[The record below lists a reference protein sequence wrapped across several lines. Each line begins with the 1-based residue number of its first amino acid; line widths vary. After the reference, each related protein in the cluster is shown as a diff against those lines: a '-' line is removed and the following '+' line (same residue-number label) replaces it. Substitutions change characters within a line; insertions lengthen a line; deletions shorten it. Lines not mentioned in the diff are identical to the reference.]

1 MKSFSFPLERVR
13 EWRSEQLD
21 VEEGTLRAL
30 VAGRMAL
37 MSRRQELLE
46 DRRSLDLALTRA
58 REVTAEALAALEAYR
73 RWIKAETQRLATA
86 ILEAESRVAAQ
97 RQRVIEAQ
105 RNCRLLGK
113 LRERALRQWWKDAG
127 RETENLAAEIYLAKW
142 EPG

>member
-37 MSRRQELLE
+37 ISRRQELLE

>member
-37 MSRRQELLE
+37 ISRRQELLE

-86 ILEAESRVAAQ
+86 IVEAESRVAAQ